1 MFNLKEVRKKKLIN
15 ERYKAQSSKKW
26 KIDDKLITR
35 IQKDIKDF
43 SKNKFNITNSK
54 SSELKLNNIISFT
67 KNSISKIY
75 LTQLNIL
82 KQINPLNKTEKEK
95 EFSKSTKSN
104 LITKKF
110 SIPSDL
116 KVNNS
121 NEIIP
126 YSVRSYKNKNKLSE
140 NYIQFNTESN
150 LINDNMNKN
159 KRYNYS
165 YKNPLA
171 LIRKE
176 KYKIFER
183 KETNDKNDLIETG
196 LQRIMHGIVHDDLTR
211 RTELRELL
219 DAAAETGTDTRCHD
233 HKCCLFHE
241 TPNQ

>member
-1 MFNLKEVRKKKLIN
+1 MKKGLMFNLKEVRKKKLIN

-54 SSELKLNNIISFT
+54 SSELKLNNIMSFT

-95 EFSKSTKSN
+95 EFNKSTKSN

-116 KVNNS
+116 KVNNL

-126 YSVRSYKNKNKLSE
+126 YSERSYKNKNKVSE
-140 NYIQFNTESN
+140 NYIQFNTESS
-150 LINDNMNKN
+150 IFNDNMNKN

-183 KETNDKNDLIETG
+183 KETNDKNDLDFMESIEKMKK
-196 LQRIMHGIVHDDLTR
+196 LKKIYSNMRQNISPKYR
-211 RTELRELL
+211 
-219 DAAAETGTDTRCHD
+219 
-233 HKCCLFHE
+233 K
-241 TPNQ
+241 

>member
-1 MFNLKEVRKKKLIN
+1 M
-15 ERYKAQSSKKW
+15 
-26 KIDDKLITR
+26 
-35 IQKDIKDF
+35 
-43 SKNKFNITNSK
+43 
-54 SSELKLNNIISFT
+54 SFT
-67 KNSISKIY
+67 KNSINNIY

-95 EFSKSTKSN
+95 EFNKSTKSN

-116 KVNNS
+116 KVNNL

-126 YSVRSYKNKNKLSE
+126 YSERSYKNKNKISE

-150 LINDNMNKN
+150 IFNDNMNKN

-183 KETNDKNDLIETG
+183 KEMNDKNDLDFMESIEKMKK
-196 LQRIMHGIVHDDLTR
+196 LKKIYSNMRQNISPKYR
-211 RTELRELL
+211 
-219 DAAAETGTDTRCHD
+219 
-233 HKCCLFHE
+233 K
-241 TPNQ
+241 